1 MSVEQTQQTMDLH
14 FEGLESDAFSQYF
27 VDDVTWKAIAPTAWR
42 QSPALIPWGSSRLVS
57 ERCSRRRR
65 RCRHR

>member
-42 QSPALIPWGSSRLVS
+42 QSPVG
-57 ERCSRRRR
+57 
-65 RCRHR
+65 

>member
-42 QSPALIPWGSSRLVS
+42 PIAGADSLGIIEARQRTV
-57 ERCSRRRR
+57 
-65 RCRHR
+65 